1 MMPNLSYI
9 KQKELENKIKE
20 AQSKGECYKK
30 YDTDILDK
38 FKSIDYDKEKMRY
51 CNSNI

>member
-1 MMPNLSYI
+1 MLPNLSYI
-9 KQKELENKIKE
+9 KQKELENKIKK

-38 FKSIDYDKEKMRY
+38 FKTIDYDKEKMCY